1 MNLIRG
7 SLWLALVLLCIQIVM
22 LMITFPE
29 FHVLDENDFRACLT
43 KTDKLEQ
50 EAKESLQMELIKGRW
65 SGKHG
70 ELIVI
75 RSLFV
80 DTLIF
85 ACLAG
90 GIILTYRKRDQ
101 KGAF

>member
-1 MNLIRG
+1 MNLTRG
-7 SLWLALVLLCIQIVM
+7 FLWLALLLLCVQSVM
-22 LMITFPE
+22 LMVTFPE

-90 GIILTYRKRDQ
+90 SIILSSRKRDNR
-101 KGAF
+101 